1 MRCLQC
7 GATMDEHVSTCPSC
21 GKPMGSGDFPWFD
34 LDEVLQD
41 AAHQA
46 TGAPAGEAPPA
57 GPRTDGPGPPDPA
70 PAAAPSRRK
79 PLVIGGLLLALLV
92 AVGVLA
98 FLRRPAPVPPPAVS
112 VPARAVPPD
121 APSPPAAPTAT
132 PGTAD
137 PANLAGRINVALR
150 ESGLPGI
157 IADVDDKLV
166 VTLTGS
172 IEAQADK
179 TRALTLVVRRF
190 KGINGLR
197 DRITVTRREAAPPAP

>member
-7 GATMDEHVSTCPSC
+7 GATVDEEVSTCPSC

-41 AAHQA
+41 DGHPAA
-46 TGAPAGEAPPA
+46 GAPA
-57 GPRTDGPGPPDPA
+57 DPA

-79 PLVIGGLLLALLV
+79 PLMIGGLLLALLV
-92 AVGVLA
+92 AVGVFA
-98 FLRRPAPVPPPAVS
+98 FLRRPGPAPLPAVS
-112 VPARAVPPD
+112 IPARAVPPD
-121 APSPPAAPTAT
+121 APSPPATPTAT
-132 PGTAD
+132 PGAVD
-137 PANLAGRINVALR
+137 PAHLAERINTALR

-157 IADVDDKLV
+157 TADVDDKLV

-172 IEAQADK
+172 IEAQPDK

-197 DRITVTRREAAPPAP
+197 DRVTVTRREAAPSPP

>member
-7 GATMDEHVSTCPSC
+7 GATVDEEVSTCPSC

-34 LDEVLQD
+34 VDEVLQD
-41 AAHQA
+41 AGHPAA
-46 TGAPAGEAPPA
+46 AEAPAAE
-57 GPRTDGPGPPDPA
+57 PRTDGPPTVAPA
-70 PAAAPSRRK
+70 PADLAPVAAPSRRR

-98 FLRRPAPVPPPAVS
+98 FLRRPGPVPPPAKVS
-112 VPARAVPPD
+112 VPPGAVD
-121 APSPPAAPTAT
+121 QAQ
-132 PGTAD
+132 
-137 PANLAGRINVALR
+137 LAGKINLALR

-157 IADVDDKLV
+157 TADVDNKLV

-179 TRALTLVVRRF
+179 TRALTLVVRKF

-197 DRITVTRREAAPPAP
+197 DRITVTRPEAAPSPR